1 MSQPKVNVNNLNLS
15 QIPAEGSD
23 KIVMFVY
30 QGEAQHAN
38 LDQVISINSQSDL
51 KEVISEND
59 TVAYRSVY
67 AAQIAGGQSWNAYA
81 LGLTDIDDADL
92 LDTLKDYMKLYQP
105 EGMCLMGMTLDWDA
119 ANEISGVIADV
130 QAMFVGLH
138 NSDAIDAFCI
148 LELPDKPVADTWAE
162 FTVKATTE
170 LDGLVAAN
178 ILAVPAFHK
187 TNAGVLAGRLC
198 SPLASIADSPRRT
211 KTGSILGLELPQV
224 GLDGAALETLSNIRL
239 GVPNTFANYDGQ
251 YWGNGRTLDGATGDF
266 QEIEYLRPLWK
277 AAKKVRA
284 LGIASIGDRTFNN
297 SSESIEAHKN
307 LFKKP
312 LKDMSKPMPDVGEIR
327 PPKSDAVDIIWD
339 GLKKANVYLKVQPWN
354 SAEVITF
361 NFSLDLSTD

>member
-15 QIPAEGSD
+15 QVPAEGND
-23 KIVMFVY
+23 KIVMFVF
-30 QGEAQHAN
+30 QGEDGHAN
-38 LDQVISINSQSDL
+38 LDQVVAINSQSDL
-51 KEVISEND
+51 KDVISEND
-59 TVAYRSVY
+59 TLAYRNVY
-67 AAQIAGGQSWNAYA
+67 AAQIAGGQEWNAFV
-81 LGLTDIDDADL
+81 LGVTDVDDAGMV
-92 LDTLKDYMKLYQP
+92 DTMTDYMKLYQP
-105 EGMCLMGMTLDWDA
+105 EGICLMGVDLDWDS
-119 ANEISGVIADV
+119 ANSISG
-130 QAMFVGLH
+130 FVTIIQTMLLGLH

-148 LELPDKPVADTWAE
+148 LELPDKPVADTWAV
-162 FTVKATTE
+162 FTAKATTE
-170 LDGLVAAN
+170 LDNLVAAN

-198 SPLASIADSPRRT
+198 SGLASIADSPRRT
-211 KTGSILGLELPQV
+211 KTGSILGLELPQE
-224 GLDGAALETLSNIRL
+224 GLDSATLESLSNIRL

-266 QEIEYLRPLWK
+266 QEIEHLRPLWK

-284 LGIASIGDRTFNN
+284 IGIASIGDRTFNN
-297 SSESIEAHKN
+297 SPESIEAHKN

-361 NFSLDLSTD
+361 NFSLDLSAD